1 MWPARIATL
10 TWMSRAAVLWEPGL
24 APTGALFEEAV
35 THVVRKLGRAKP
47 FPSTPLPDDRAAA
60 VAALDAWA
68 GGDVDWRGELRRYY
82 EEHIPVRVRPAAAV
96 NSTLRRLHASG
107 ARLVW
112 ATPGPVEATDVL
124 LHHLGIARL
133 VDEVVVAPSAA
144 AAAAPGVLVAG
155 DVETLL
161 ELASDQ
167 AVAT

>member
-1 MWPARIATL
+1 M
-10 TWMSRAAVLWEPGL
+10 LWEPGL

-35 THVVRKLGRAKP
+35 EHVVRKLGRAQP

-82 EEHIPVRVRPAAAV
+82 EEHIPVHVRPAAAV

-112 ATPGPVEATDVL
+112 ATPGPAEATDVL
-124 LHHLGIARL
+124 LHHIGVARL
-133 VDEVVVAPSAA
+133 IDHTVVAPSPEAA
-144 AAAAPGVLVAG
+144 RTAGAVVVEDVAA
-155 DVETLL
+155 LL
-161 ELASDQ
+161 ELSADE

>member
-35 THVVRKLGRAKP
+35 EHVVRKLGRAKP

-96 NSTLRRLHASG
+96 NSTL
-107 ARLVW
+107 
-112 ATPGPVEATDVL
+112 
-124 LHHLGIARL
+124 HHLGIARL
-133 VDEVVVAPSAA
+133 VDEVVVASSAA

-155 DVETLL
+155 DVEALL
-161 ELASDQ
+161 ELAGDQ